1 MSRIILFLFTIFLI
15 SCQSVSD
22 TPTPPNVVII
32 FLDDSGYGDFT
43 PFGKKGLETPGVA
56 QLAAEGCSYDNFY
69 VPQAICSASRAA
81 LLTGCY
87 PGRTKVFSAHP
98 PKARGLDTIYPTMG
112 ELFKAAGYSTAIFGK
127 WHLGDQEDTR
137 PHKRGF
143 DESAGLMYSNDM
155 WKHHPENPEYWGQFP
170 IQFWENGAVTIEDVG
185 HTEQAQL
192 TKWYTEK
199 AVDFIERKKDQ
210 PFLLYVPHSM
220 PHVPL
225 YVSEA
230 FEGKSGQGLYADVL
244 LELDWSVQQIN
255 QALKDNG
262 LEENT
267 IVVFTSDNGPWIAYG
282 NHAGVTPFREAKA
295 TSFDGGIRSACI
307 LKYPPA
313 IEAGTRS
320 DRTFFSIDLLPT
332 LAALTGVAL
341 PEQPIDGKDVFPL
354 ITNQANAQPPQE
366 YYAFSN
372 GNEFQGV
379 MSGDGQWKLHI
390 PHAYRT
396 LAEDGGDGLPGK
408 YEQQQIDT
416 ALYNLREDP
425 FETNNLLREA
435 PEVAQRLLEFA
446 AAHRAK
452 FYGEE

>member
-1 MSRIILFLFTIFLI
+1 MSRLILFLFIALLFA
-15 SCQSVSD
+15 CQPEP
-22 TPTPPNVVII
+22 TPSTPPNVVII

-43 PFGKKGLETPGVA
+43 PFGKTGLETPGVA
-56 QLAAEGCSYDNFY
+56 QLAAEGASFENFY

-112 ELFKAAGYSTAIFGK
+112 EIFKAAGYSTAIFGK

-155 WKHHPENPEYWGQFP
+155 WKHHPEAPEYWGQFP
-170 IQFWENGAVTIEDVG
+170 IQYWENGKVTIEDVG

-199 AVDFIERKKDQ
+199 AVDFIKRKKDQ

-244 LELDWSVQQIN
+244 LELDWSVQEIN
-255 QALKDNG
+255 QTLKDNG
-262 LEENT
+262 LEDNT
-267 IVVFTSDNGPWIAYG
+267 VVIFTSDNGPWIAYG
-282 NHAGVTPFREAKA
+282 NHAGITPFREAKA

-307 LKYPPA
+307 IKYPPA
-313 IEAGTRS
+313 ITPGSRS

-332 LAALTGVAL
+332 LATLAGVSL
-341 PEQPIDGKDVFPL
+341 PDQAIDGKDIWPL
-354 ITNQANAQPPQE
+354 ITGQENATSPQE
-366 YYAFSN
+366 YYAFSTGRN
-372 GNEFQGV
+372 FQGV
-379 MSGDGQWKLHI
+379 ISGDGQWKLHL

-396 LAEDGGDGLPGK
+396 LVEDGRDGLPGK
-408 YEQQQIDT
+408 YEQRQIDT
-416 ALYNLREDP
+416 ALFNLREDP
-425 FETNNLLREA
+425 NETYNLLRKE
-435 PEVAQRLLEFA
+435 PEVARRLLEYA
-446 AAHRAK
+446 AAHQSN
-452 FYGEE
+452 FYGE